1 MLWAELGE
9 LESPV
14 KQQPRSWMNK
24 MLRPRISE
32 QDWET
37 FVKVA
42 DEMGIDV
49 RGLLKRDV
57 PFREMEAA
65 GHQLGQVIARATTER
80 LSLARAERLTEAQPC
95 PTCRRMCP
103 LDHRERDLTTGD
115 GEIRLREPVCHCSTC
130 RRDFFPSAAR
140 SGTRTE

>member
-14 KQQPRSWMNK
+14 KQQPRSRMNK
-24 MLRPRISE
+24 MARPRISE
-32 QDWET
+32 HDWET

-49 RGLLKRDV
+49 RGLQKRDV

-65 GHQLGQVIARATTER
+65 GHQLGQVIARETIER

-103 LDHRERDLTTGD
+103 LDHRERDRATGD
-115 GEIRLREPVCHCSTC
+115 ADTTE
-130 RRDFFPSAAR
+130 SASVVNGQETVGVA
-140 SGTRTE
+140 

>member
-14 KQQPRSWMNK
+14 KQLPRSRMDQ
-24 MLRPRISE
+24 MSRPRISE

-42 DEMGIDV
+42 EEMGID
-49 RGLLKRDV
+49 RRTLLKRDV
-57 PFREMEAA
+57 RFREMESA
-65 GHQLGQVIARATTER
+65 GHQLGQVVALETIER

-103 LDHRERDLTTGD
+103 LDYQERDLLTGD
-115 GEIRLREPVCHCSTC
+115 G
-130 RRDFFPSAAR
+130 
-140 SGTRTE
+140 

>member
-1 MLWAELGE
+1 MLWADLGQ

-14 KQQPRSWMNK
+14 KQQPRSRMKK
-24 MLRPRISE
+24 MARPRISE

-42 DEMGIDV
+42 DELGIDV
-49 RGLLKRDV
+49 QGLLKRDA
-57 PFREMEAA
+57 PFREMESA
-65 GHQLGQVIARATTER
+65 GHQLGQAIARETIER

-103 LDHRERDLTTGD
+103 LEHGERDLTTGD
-115 GEIRLREPVCHCSTC
+115 GEIQLREPVCHCSTC
-130 RRDFFPSAAR
+130 RRDFFPSASR
-140 SGTRTE
+140 SGTRSE